1 MDELTAAG
9 ITDPDLR
16 ASYEECKRLNAL
28 HGKTYY
34 LATLLLPKAKR
45 PFVHALYGF
54 ARYADEIV
62 DDLASELSVE
72 EKAEVLSKWG
82 NGVLADLKKGIS
94 QDHVGRALIDTVK
107 RFDIP
112 HEHFEAFLHSMTM
125 DLTVQEYESYEDL
138 LEYVY
143 GSAAVIG
150 LEMVPILGP
159 LHNDAFEAAKKLG
172 IAFQLANFIRDVD
185 EDLDRGRVYLPLKE
199 LGQFGVTR
207 EMLEER
213 VLDLPMREADVAIRM
228 KEPSQAD
235 LIRKRLMGVRMRLY
249 ASPDYLAKHGTPERI
264 EDVAQ
269 HRLICQNPTAHQVGA
284 GAMLVAHLMSYEPRS
299 TLKVNNYFGVL
310 QGVLSNLG
318 VGVLPDYLTQDFP
331 NLSRVMPEVESAEV
345 PVFLAYPEELRHS
358 KRVSA
363 FRDFVQEEII
373 SYRKQLKDQAVS

>member
-9 ITDPDLR
+9 ITDSDLR

-28 HGKTYY
+28 HGKTYF

-62 DDLASELSVE
+62 DDLASELSIE
-72 EKAEVLSKWG
+72 EKAEALSNWG
-82 NGVLADLKKGIS
+82 NGVLADLKKGTS
-94 QDHVGRALIDTVK
+94 DDHVGRALIDTVK

-125 DLTVQEYESYEDL
+125 DLTVQEYETYEDL

-185 EDLDRGRVYLPLKE
+185 EDLDRGRVYLPIKE
-199 LGQFGVTR
+199 LAQFGVTR

-213 VLDLPMREADVAIRM
+213 VLTPAIVEALKFQIARVRQLQAEAAPGIAMLEATSRPCIKAASTLYCGIVDEVEKIGYDIFNQRAKTSTARRIR
-228 KEPSQAD
+228 
-235 LIRKRLMGVRMRLY
+235 V
-249 ASPDYLAKHGTPERI
+249 
-264 EDVAQ
+264 
-269 HRLICQNPTAHQVGA
+269 A
-284 GAMLVAHLMSYEPRS
+284 GAAFMKRILV
-299 TLKVNNYFGVL
+299 
-310 QGVLSNLG
+310 
-318 VGVLPDYLTQDFP
+318 
-331 NLSRVMPEVESAEV
+331 SR
-345 PVFLAYPEELRHS
+345 
-358 KRVSA
+358 
-363 FRDFVQEEII
+363 
-373 SYRKQLKDQAVS
+373 

>member
-16 ASYEECKRLNAL
+16 ASYAECKRLNAL
-28 HGKTYY
+28 HGKTYF

-72 EKAEVLSKWG
+72 EKAQALSTWG
-82 NGVLADLKKGIS
+82 NTVLADLKKGTS
-94 QDHVGRALIDTVK
+94 VDHVGRALIDTVK

-125 DLTVQEYESYEDL
+125 DLTVQEYETYEDL

-185 EDLDRGRVYLPLKE
+185 EDLDRGRVYLPIKE
-199 LGQFGVTR
+199 LAQFGVTR

-213 VLDLPMREADVAIRM
+213 AL
-228 KEPSQAD
+228 
-235 LIRKRLMGVRMRLY
+235 
-249 ASPDYLAKHGTPERI
+249 TPEIIEALKFQIARVRQLQAEAAPGIAMLEATSRPCIQAASVLYCGIVDEVEKIGYDIFNQRAKTSTARRI
-264 EDVAQ
+264 RV
-269 HRLICQNPTAHQVGA
+269 A
-284 GAMLVAHLMSYEPRS
+284 GAAFIKRHLI
-299 TLKVNNYFGVL
+299 
-310 QGVLSNLG
+310 
-318 VGVLPDYLTQDFP
+318 
-331 NLSRVMPEVESAEV
+331 SR
-345 PVFLAYPEELRHS
+345 
-358 KRVSA
+358 
-363 FRDFVQEEII
+363 
-373 SYRKQLKDQAVS
+373 

>member
-82 NGVLADLKKGIS
+82 NGVLADLKIGTS
-94 QDHVGRALIDTVK
+94 QDHVGRALIDTVN

-199 LGQFGVTR
+199 LAQFGVTR

-213 VLDLPMREADVAIRM
+213 VL
-228 KEPSQAD
+228 
-235 LIRKRLMGVRMRLY
+235 
-249 ASPDYLAKHGTPERI
+249 TPEIIEALKFQIARVRQLQAEAAPGITMLEASSRPCIEAASTLYCGIVDEVEKIGYDIFNHRAKTSTARRI
-264 EDVAQ
+264 RV
-269 HRLICQNPTAHQVGA
+269 A
-284 GAMLVAHLMSYEPRS
+284 GAAFVKRHLV
-299 TLKVNNYFGVL
+299 
-310 QGVLSNLG
+310 
-318 VGVLPDYLTQDFP
+318 
-331 NLSRVMPEVESAEV
+331 SR
-345 PVFLAYPEELRHS
+345 
-358 KRVSA
+358 
-363 FRDFVQEEII
+363 
-373 SYRKQLKDQAVS
+373 

>member
-72 EKAEVLSKWG
+72 EKAEALSTWGNTVLS
-82 NGVLADLKKGIS
+82 DLKKGTS

-125 DLTVQEYESYEDL
+125 DLTVQEYETYEDL

-159 LHNDAFEAAKKLG
+159 LHNDAFGAAEKLG

-185 EDLDRGRVYLPLKE
+185 EDLDRGRVYLPIKE
-199 LGQFGVTR
+199 LAQFGVTR

-213 VLDLPMREADVAIRM
+213 VL
-228 KEPSQAD
+228 
-235 LIRKRLMGVRMRLY
+235 
-249 ASPDYLAKHGTPERI
+249 TPEII
-264 EDVAQ
+264 EALKFQIARVRQLQAEAAPG
-269 HRLICQNPTAHQVGA
+269 I
-284 GAMLVAHLMSYEPRS
+284 AMLEATSRPCIEAAS
-299 TLKVNNYFGVL
+299 TLYCGIV
-310 QGVLSNLG
+310 
-318 VGVLPDYLTQDFP
+318 D
-331 NLSRVMPEVESAEV
+331 EVEKIGYDIFNQRAKT
-345 PVFLAYPEELRHS
+345 S
-358 KRVSA
+358 KARRIRVAGGA
-363 FRDFVQEEII
+363 FIKRQFI
-373 SYRKQLKDQAVS
+373 SR

>member
-16 ASYEECKRLNAL
+16 ASYAECKRLNAL
-28 HGKTYY
+28 HGKTYF

-72 EKAEVLSKWG
+72 EKAQALSTWG
-82 NGVLADLKKGIS
+82 DAVLADLKKGTS
-94 QDHVGRALIDTVK
+94 DDHVGRALIDTVK

-125 DLTVQEYESYEDL
+125 DLTVQEYETYEDL

-185 EDLDRGRVYLPLKE
+185 EDLDRGRVYLPIKE
-199 LGQFGVTR
+199 LAQFGVTR

-213 VLDLPMREADVAIRM
+213 VL
-228 KEPSQAD
+228 
-235 LIRKRLMGVRMRLY
+235 
-249 ASPDYLAKHGTPERI
+249 TPEIIEALKFQIARVRQLQAEAAPGIAMLEATSRPCIQAASTLYCGIVDEVEKIGYDIFNQRAKTTTARRI
-264 EDVAQ
+264 RV
-269 HRLICQNPTAHQVGA
+269 A
-284 GAMLVAHLMSYEPRS
+284 GAAFIKRHLI
-299 TLKVNNYFGVL
+299 
-310 QGVLSNLG
+310 
-318 VGVLPDYLTQDFP
+318 
-331 NLSRVMPEVESAEV
+331 SR
-345 PVFLAYPEELRHS
+345 
-358 KRVSA
+358 
-363 FRDFVQEEII
+363 
-373 SYRKQLKDQAVS
+373 

>member
-9 ITDPDLR
+9 ITDADLR

-62 DDLASELSVE
+62 DDLASELSIE
-72 EKAEVLSKWG
+72 EKSEALSIWG
-82 NGVLADLKKGIS
+82 NGVLADLKKGTS
-94 QDHVGRALIDTVK
+94 EDHVGRALIDTVN

-125 DLTVQEYESYEDL
+125 DLTVQEYETYEDL

-159 LHNDAFEAAKKLG
+159 LHADAFDAAKKLG

-185 EDLDRGRVYLPLKE
+185 EDLDRGRVYLPIKE
-199 LGQFGVTR
+199 LAQFGVTR

-213 VLDLPMREADVAIRM
+213 EL
-228 KEPSQAD
+228 
-235 LIRKRLMGVRMRLY
+235 
-249 ASPDYLAKHGTPERI
+249 TPEIIEALKFQIARVRQLQAEAAPGIAMLEATSRPCIEAASTLYCGIVDEVEKIGYDIFNHRAKTSTARRI
-264 EDVAQ
+264 RV
-269 HRLICQNPTAHQVGA
+269 A
-284 GAMLVAHLMSYEPRS
+284 GAAFIKRQSI
-299 TLKVNNYFGVL
+299 
-310 QGVLSNLG
+310 
-318 VGVLPDYLTQDFP
+318 
-331 NLSRVMPEVESAEV
+331 SR
-345 PVFLAYPEELRHS
+345 
-358 KRVSA
+358 
-363 FRDFVQEEII
+363 
-373 SYRKQLKDQAVS
+373 

>member
-62 DDLASELSVE
+62 DDLASELSIE
-72 EKAEVLSKWG
+72 EKSEVLSNWG
-82 NGVLADLKKGIS
+82 NGVLADLKKGTS
-94 QDHVGRALIDTVK
+94 DDHVGRALIDTVK

-125 DLTVQEYESYEDL
+125 DLTVQEYETYEDL

-159 LHNDAFEAAKKLG
+159 LHIDAFDAAKKLG

-185 EDLDRGRVYLPLKE
+185 EDLDRGRVYLPIKE
-199 LGQFGVTR
+199 LAQFGVTR

-213 VLDLPMREADVAIRM
+213 EL
-228 KEPSQAD
+228 
-235 LIRKRLMGVRMRLY
+235 
-249 ASPDYLAKHGTPERI
+249 TPEIVEALKFQIARVRQLQAEAAAGIALLEPTSRPCIEAASTLYCGIVDEVEKIGYDIFNQRAKTSTARRI
-264 EDVAQ
+264 RV
-269 HRLICQNPTAHQVGA
+269 A
-284 GAMLVAHLMSYEPRS
+284 GAAFIKRQLI
-299 TLKVNNYFGVL
+299 
-310 QGVLSNLG
+310 
-318 VGVLPDYLTQDFP
+318 
-331 NLSRVMPEVESAEV
+331 SR
-345 PVFLAYPEELRHS
+345 
-358 KRVSA
+358 
-363 FRDFVQEEII
+363 
-373 SYRKQLKDQAVS
+373 